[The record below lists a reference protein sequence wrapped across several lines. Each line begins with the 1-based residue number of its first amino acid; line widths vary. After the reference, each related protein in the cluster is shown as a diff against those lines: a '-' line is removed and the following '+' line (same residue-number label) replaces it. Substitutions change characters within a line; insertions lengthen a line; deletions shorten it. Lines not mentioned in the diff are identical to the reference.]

1 MIVQN
6 AMNIINTSGNC
17 LFIAFVTLTASQFVL
32 NLHLLLSHSIYIKM
46 WQMWRLSNLE
56 KKKPTN
62 IQKKIIYAWLMC
74 GI

>member
-1 MIVQN
+1 
-6 AMNIINTSGNC
+6 MNIINTSGNC

-32 NLHLLLSHSIYIKM
+32 NLHLLLSDSIYIKM

-56 KKKPTN
+56 KKIPTN